1 MLCDVGQS
9 ADVLQPTQA
18 PVLALQNRALPSW
31 AHCWLLVH
39 AAWHIWPPGQQLG
52 VVPPQ
57 SAFVL
62 H

>member
-1 MLCDVGQS
+1 MRCEVGQS
-9 ADVLQPTQA
+9 AEELQPTQA
-18 PVLALQNRALPSW
+18 PVFGLQMPALPSC

-39 AAWHIWPPGQQLG
+39 AAWHTWLPGQQLG

-57 SAFVL
+57 SVFVL

>member
-1 MLCDVGQS
+1 
-9 ADVLQPTQA
+9 LQPTHA
-18 PVLALQNRALPSW
+18 PVLALQIRALPSW

-39 AAWHIWPPGQQLG
+39 AAWHIWSPGQQLG

-57 SAFVL
+57 SVFVL